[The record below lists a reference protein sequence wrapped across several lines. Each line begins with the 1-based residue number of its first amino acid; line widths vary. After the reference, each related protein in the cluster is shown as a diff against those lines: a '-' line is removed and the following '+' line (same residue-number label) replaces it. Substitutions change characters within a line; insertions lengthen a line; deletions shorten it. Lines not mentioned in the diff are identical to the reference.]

1 MGEFRNFK
9 IISINNKK
17 VKHTG
22 RYKTKTF
29 PFNVVEKAFRQLSK
43 KYNTNELTLTIKETT
58 QGSLKKEYG
67 PYRCK
72 KVKVKKPVEV
82 KYKGKNKP
90 VLMKTI
96 IHLVKKNK
104 HKGGGNNSNMNS
116 ETANAYRRF
125 HLAKIDKDNK
135 FNININLLGRIGKES
150 SEFHRQYDQGILLID
165 MMSMK
170 INKNKNILTQLIG
183 LLKNI
188 IFCKSNIKKI
198 TNPNMESEKTH
209 RQHQLD
215 ELEKAYNHFKTQQ
228 YPSMVEMTNYSIKQ
242 ALTRVL
248 NKSEYGPIELWDVS
262 NVTDMSTLFQDKGDF
277 NEYIGGWDVSNVT
290 NMNCMFVNCFN
301 FNQDI
306 SSWDV
311 SNVTDMSGMFRVC
324 ETFNKDI
331 GGWDV
336 SKVTNMEMIFN
347 ECKAFNQNI
356 GSWDVSKVTDMNG
369 MFSSCHTFNQYIGS
383 WDVSKVTDMNGMFS
397 SCHTFNQ
404 YIGSWDVSNVTIM
417 SFMFFRA
424 MLFNKDISKWNVS
437 NETDMNHMFTECPII
452 ICNKCKRKNI

>member
-58 QGSLKKEYG
+58 KGSLKKEYG
-67 PYRCK
+67 PYRCE
-72 KVKVKKPVEV
+72 KVKLKKPIEV

-90 VLMKTI
+90 VLMKTKTV
-96 IHLVKKNK
+96 IHLVKKSK
-104 HKGGGNNSNMNS
+104 QKGGGNNSNMNR
-116 ETANAYRRF
+116 ETANAYRRIL
-125 HLAKIDKDNK
+125 LAKIDKDNK
-135 FNININLLGRIGKES
+135 FNININVLGRIGKES
-150 SEFHRQYDQGILLID
+150 SKFHRQYDQGILLID

-198 TNPNMESEKTH
+198 TNPNMESEKIH

-215 ELEKAYNHFKTQQ
+215 ELEEKYNHFKTQQ
-228 YPSMVEMTNYSIKQ
+228 YPSMVEMTNDSIRT
-242 ALTRVL
+242 AVSVL
-248 NKSEYGPIELWDVS
+248 FDMMSGRANKSNKEYGPIELWDVS
-262 NVTDMSTLFQDKGDF
+262 NVTNMTGLFHNAVRF

-290 NMNCMFVNCFN
+290 NMTELFKNALHFNEYIGGWNVSNVTNMRGMFANCRT

-306 SSWDV
+306 GRWDVSNVTDISEMFRECWTFNQDIGEWDV
-311 SNVTDMSGMFRVC
+311 SNVTDMWGMFLWCRI
-324 ETFNKDI
+324 FNQDI
-331 GGWDV
+331 GRWNV
-336 SKVTNMEMIFN
+336 SKVTNMGRMFAQCIV
-347 ECKAFNQNI
+347 FNQDI
-356 GSWDVSKVTDMNG
+356 SGWDVSKVTDMSEIFEDCQIKESYR
-369 MFSSCHTFNQYIGS
+369 FS
-383 WDVSKVTDMNGMFS
+383 V
-397 SCHTFNQ
+397 
-404 YIGSWDVSNVTIM
+404 
-417 SFMFFRA
+417 
-424 MLFNKDISKWNVS
+424 
-437 NETDMNHMFTECPII
+437 
-452 ICNKCKRKNI
+452 

>member
-67 PYRCK
+67 PYRCE
-72 KVKVKKPVEV
+72 KVKLKKPVEV

-116 ETANAYRRF
+116 ETVNAYRR
-125 HLAKIDKDNK
+125 LLYAKIDKDNK
-135 FNININLLGRIGKES
+135 FNININVLGRIGKES
-150 SEFHRQYDQGILLID
+150 SKFHKQYDQGILLID

-228 YPSMVEMTNYSIKQ
+228 YPSMVEMTNDSIRT
-242 ALTRVL
+242 AVSVL
-248 NKSEYGPIELWDVS
+248 FDMMSGRANKSNPDYGPIELWDVS
-262 NVTDMSTLFQDKGDF
+262 NVTNMTELFKNALHF
-277 NEYIGGWDVSNVT
+277 NEYIGGWNVSNVT
-290 NMNCMFVNCFN
+290 NMRGMFANCRT

-306 SSWDV
+306 GRWDV
-311 SNVTDMSGMFRVC
+311 SNVTDMSEMFRECWTFNQDIGEWDVSNVTDMWGMFLWC
-324 ETFNKDI
+324 SIFNQDI
-331 GGWDV
+331 GRWNV
-336 SKVTNMEMIFN
+336 SKVTNMGRMFAQCIV
-347 ECKAFNQNI
+347 FNQ
-356 GSWDVSKVTDMNG
+356 
-369 MFSSCHTFNQYIGS
+369 
-383 WDVSKVTDMNGMFS
+383 
-397 SCHTFNQ
+397 
-404 YIGSWDVSNVTIM
+404 
-417 SFMFFRA
+417 
-424 MLFNKDISKWNVS
+424 DISGWKVL
-437 NETDMNHMFTECPII
+437 NEIRMNEIFEDCPIEESYKFRVKPT
-452 ICNKCKRKNI
+452 N